1 MKYAFDGLISRLDT
15 AEKRISNWRICQ
27 QNALKQKS
35 KEKRDKNSRISKN
48 CGVISNS
55 LMCVQLESKNGE
67 RLVALEARKPSLH

>member
-48 CGVISNS
+48 CGATTKGVTY
-55 LMCVQLESKNGE
+55 L
-67 RLVALEARKPSLH
+67 